1 MRDKK
6 YYSELGFK
14 CGLEIH
20 QRLATS
26 SKLFC
31 KCSADAGGSKPI
43 MHIERR
49 QRAVAGETGIV
60 DSSTMFE
67 SRKGRLFIY
76 HLYDESTCLV
86 DIDEEPPGETNPE
99 AVETA
104 IYISKS
110 LNAVIPDEIEPM
122 RKNVVDGSDPSAF
135 QRTMLCG
142 YSGTISSGDA
152 KIPISSIFLEEESS
166 GIISGSQSEA
176 NYSVD
181 RLGIPLIEIDTDPV
195 LSTPDEAK
203 KAAMQIGL
211 LLRLTGKVQ
220 RGIGS
225 IRQDVNVSIKGG
237 ARVEIKGLQEIDG
250 MDELIDNE
258 VTRQLKLI
266 SIKAMLAERKA
277 SIGSYMNLSDIL
289 RHTEAKIVSEQ
300 LWQGGIVL
308 GVKLSGFAGILGTE
322 INPKI
327 RLGSEISSYVKMA
340 EAKGI
345 IHSDENMDSYGF
357 KKAEIEEIKKTLD
370 IGPEDAFMLIAEER
384 NRCMRA
390 MDLAILRA
398 KLAIYGVPSE
408 TRAANPSGNTTRFL
422 RPIPGGS
429 RMYPETDAVPI
440 EAAPFIK
447 KAKSNKIDIEKMRS
461 SLLEQIKN
469 KQVAEQMLWSKDLQT
484 YEELVHK
491 TNANPSIVAYVLLE
505 KMKEM
510 KRSGI
515 DTESISAEALEYTFT
530 KYAKHSI
537 TKQGIEEILRSV
549 PKNRWDVDKAIRE
562 KKLSR
567 MDKEE
572 LSSIIASMK
581 GADRNAIIREIMSK
595 YRLRVDG
602 EELNSML
609 K

>member
-20 QRLATS
+20 QRLATK

-31 KCSADAGGSKPI
+31 RCSAEAGNAKPI

-49 QRAVAGETGIV
+49 QRAVAGEMGVV

-67 SRKGRLFIY
+67 SRKGRLFVY

-104 IYISKS
+104 IYIARS
-110 LNAVIPDEIEPM
+110 LNAAIPDEIEPM

-142 YSGTISSGDA
+142 HSGMISSGDSE
-152 KIPISSIFLEEESS
+152 IPISSIFLEEESS

-195 LSTPDEAK
+195 LSTPGDAK
-203 KAAMQIGL
+203 AAAMQIGL

-225 IRQDVNVSIKGG
+225 IRQDVNVSISGG
-237 ARVEIKGLQEIDG
+237 ARVEIKGLQEIDE

-277 SIGSYMNLSDIL
+277 SVGSYLDLSDVL

-327 RLGSEISSYVKMA
+327 RLGSEISSYAKMA

-357 KKAEIEEIKKTLD
+357 KKEEVEKVREALG
-370 IGPEDAFMLIAEER
+370 IGPNDAFILIAEEPG
-384 NRCMRA
+384 RCRRA
-390 MDLAILRA
+390 MELAIMRA
-398 KLAIYGVPSE
+398 KLAISGVPSE
-408 TRAANPSGNTTRFL
+408 TRAANPRGNTTRFL

-429 RMYPETDAVPI
+429 RMYPETDALPI
-440 EAAPFIK
+440 ETAPYLK
-447 KAKSNKIDIEKMRS
+447 KARANKIDIEKMRS
-461 SLLEQIKN
+461 TLVDEIKN
-469 KQVAEQMLWSKDLQT
+469 RQVAEQMLWSKDLQT
-484 YEELVHK
+484 YEELVQK
-491 TNANPSIVAYVLLE
+491 TNANPSTVAYVLLE

-515 DTESISAEALEYTFT
+515 DVEGIGAEALEYTFA
-530 KYAKHSI
+530 KYAKNSI
-537 TKQGIEEILRSV
+537 TKHVIEEILKSV
-549 PKNRWDVDKAIRE
+549 PKNRWDVDKVIRE
-562 KKLSR
+562 KELSR
-567 MDKEE
+567 MGKAE
-572 LSSIIASMK
+572 LASIIASMK
-581 GADRNAIIREIMSK
+581 VADKHAIIREIMSK
-595 YRLRVDG
+595 YRFRVDG